1 MNFVIIYSLVLA
13 TIFTTSVLIS
23 SCTYCL
29 TSCMALASDD
39 DDDEPMPECVQHMYS

>member
-1 MNFVIIYSLVLA
+1 MSFVIIYSLVLA

-39 DDDEPMPECVQHMYS
+39 DDEPMPECVAHMYS

>member
-29 TSCMALASDD
+29 TSCAILVD
-39 DDDEPMPECVQHMYS
+39 DDDEPMPECVAHMYS

>member
-29 TSCMALASDD
+29 TSCMTLVS
-39 DDDEPMPECVQHMYS
+39 DDDEPMPECVAHMYS